1 MTNWKKWM
9 ARSLC
14 VIVLA
19 LGLALPAAADVGPK
33 PSVEVAL
40 RGLEGRRYYVTLLA
54 DREGSGPWSAEND
67 YSDWMG
73 DKAAWE
79 IRVDPGLDAVGIY
92 PAHSNLYYCPSK
104 KILTQ
109 MKGLAGGCL
118 LEISLKGDI
127 LDLCVNGERTLIC
140 RLQKGYADGESV
152 SWSGFVKDG
161 KVLFA

>member
-1 MTNWKKWM
+1 M
-9 ARSLC
+9 
-14 VIVLA
+14 
-19 LGLALPAAADVGPK
+19 
-33 PSVEVAL
+33 
-40 RGLEGRRYYVTLLA
+40 
-54 DREGSGPWSAEND
+54 
-67 YSDWMG
+67 
-73 DKAAWE
+73 
-79 IRVDPGLDAVGIY
+79 DPGLDAVGIY